1 METEKES
8 VKQLNLIAAV
18 CIYEY
23 DAALFFLYLLQS
35 KCCIALKV
43 LNNFVDS
50 FWAFIVFVAFFS
62 PIRFVFAAL
71 SNGQLLNMKQITL
84 RNIRIIRD

>member
-1 METEKES
+1 MEHQTRLMLIESPFIFLCIHTILMETEKES
-8 VKQLNLIAAV
+8 VRQLNLIAAV

-50 FWAFIVFVAFFS
+50 F
-62 PIRFVFAAL
+62 
-71 SNGQLLNMKQITL
+71 
-84 RNIRIIRD
+84 